1 MLKKIVLSVVVFSLA
16 AGLSACSVMQ
26 STYKKKVD
34 EADELTKRLA
44 ALQKKHDDL
53 VAENDALKGRNEE
66 MTLQNERLTTD
77 LAYVSDQRDKLASDK
92 EELDLVRKMADLS
105 SENDR
110 LRRECAA
117 LGKAKEEIILVPK
130 E

>member
-1 MLKKIVLSVVVFSLA
+1 MLKKIVLSVVFFSLA
-16 AGLSACSVMQ
+16 AGLSACTVMQ
-26 STYKKKVD
+26 STYKKKVG
-34 EADELTKRLA
+34 EADAASKRLA
-44 ALQKKHDDL
+44 ALQEKHDVL
-53 VAENDALKGRNEE
+53 VAENDGLKGRIDRLLSELEE
-66 MTLQNERLTTD
+66 MTLQKEKLTTD

-92 EELDLVRKMADLS
+92 EELDLVRKMEDLA

-117 LGKAKEEIILVPK
+117 LEKPK